1 MDLFEAVCCMLYMLC
16 GRWSVGMCF
25 ASSLEAGVGFV
36 TRFVGGAMQP
46 TFPEGRLVG
55 VAVVGPVRRPP
66 ERGYSSISGI
76 ERIKILIVL
85 C

>member
-1 MDLFEAVCCMLYMLC
+1 MGLFEAVCCMLYMLC

-25 ASSLEAGVGFV
+25 ASLEAGMGFV

-66 ERGYSSISGI
+66 ERGYSSIDDI
-76 ERIKILIVL
+76 KRINVFIIL